1 MHIVFCTDNNY
12 VMPCGITIISLL
24 ENNKKSNID
33 IHILGLDLNN
43 QSKKDLISISDKY
56 SLARIKIHN
65 ITKDSLQK
73 YNFPINKGSYINIT
87 TYLRFFIADLLPE
100 LDKIIYLDCDL
111 LVLND
116 ISKFWNIDIDNC
128 SVAGVIDAPAFDK
141 NTYRLLKYDNTY
153 SYINAGV
160 LLINLKYWREH
171 DIHRN
176 LLEYL
181 KDNYN
186 NIQRGDQDIINGTL
200 YKSIKT
206 IPLRYNMHNFF
217 FHRNSNA
224 HQFQTEMIEV
234 RKSPAIIHF
243 TFSMKPWLKGCI
255 HPFAKDYI
263 KYKNLTQWKD
273 TPLTWGTLDFKRKLR
288 YYKRILFDKLRLK
301 KSSYLKKQEF

>member
-56 SLARIKIHN
+56 SLTRIKIHN

-176 LLEYL
+176 LLEYF
-181 KDNYN
+181 
-186 NIQRGDQDIINGTL
+186 I
-200 YKSIKT
+200 SV
-206 IPLRYNMHNFF
+206 H
-217 FHRNSNA
+217 
-224 HQFQTEMIEV
+224 
-234 RKSPAIIHF
+234 
-243 TFSMKPWLKGCI
+243 
-255 HPFAKDYI
+255 
-263 KYKNLTQWKD
+263 
-273 TPLTWGTLDFKRKLR
+273 
-288 YYKRILFDKLRLK
+288 
-301 KSSYLKKQEF
+301 